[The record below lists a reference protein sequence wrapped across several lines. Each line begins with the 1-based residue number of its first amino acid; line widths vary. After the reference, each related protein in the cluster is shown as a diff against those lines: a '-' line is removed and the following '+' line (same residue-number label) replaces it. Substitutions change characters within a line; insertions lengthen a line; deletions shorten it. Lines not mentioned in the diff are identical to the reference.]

1 MQDIILLQCTDCK
14 NKNYSTTKNK
24 KNKPEKLVLKKYCRS
39 CRKHVEHK
47 ETKA

>member
-1 MQDIILLQCTDCK
+1 MQDIILLQCSGCK

-24 KNKPEKLVLKKYCRS
+24 KNTTEKLNLKKYCKH
-39 CRKHVEHK
+39 CRKHVLHK

>member
-1 MQDIILLQCTDCK
+1 MQDIILLQCTSCK
-14 NKNYSTTKNK
+14 GKNYSTTKNK
-24 KNKPEKLVLKKYCRS
+24 KNTTEKLNLKKYCKH

>member
-1 MQDIILLQCTDCK
+1 MQDIILLQCSSCK

-24 KNKPEKLVLKKYCRS
+24 KNTTEKLNLKKYCKH
-39 CRKHVEHK
+39 CRKHVLHK